1 MATDIVAQLANSLAK
16 TAVGEKELSY
26 KDQSK
31 KWDDA
36 KSGKGAVGWF
46 SKNMSYVFLFPAFNT
61 CVKKK

>member
-1 MATDIVAQLANSLAK
+1 MADIVAQLANSLAK

-36 KSGKGAVGWF
+36 DSGKKCF
-46 SKNMSYVFLFPAFNT
+46 HSLLSIFIFN
-61 CVKKK
+61 